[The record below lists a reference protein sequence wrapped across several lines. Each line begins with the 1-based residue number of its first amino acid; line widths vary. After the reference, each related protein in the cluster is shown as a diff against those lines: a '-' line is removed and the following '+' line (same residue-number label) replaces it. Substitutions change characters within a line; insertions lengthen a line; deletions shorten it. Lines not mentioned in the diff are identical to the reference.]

1 MTKLCRFPY
10 FELARRFQV
19 RILGTAPGSFFLP
32 GQFYMYI
39 FQQLE
44 DRSNTAQNDPEN
56 LLYSFHAME
65 NRISQHFFSH
75 FLGKF
80 PKDFIRAGFSIV
92 IAAKREKQVK
102 NVIFAVFR
110 LV

>member
-1 MTKLCRFPY
+1 MNGL
-10 FELARRFQV
+10 EV
-19 RILGTAPGSFFLP
+19 P

-65 NRISQHFFSH
+65 NRISQHFFSL
-75 FLGKF
+75 FGKV
-80 PKDFIRAGFSIV
+80 PEGFYKGWVLDCDSR
-92 IAAKREKQVK
+92 KT
-102 NVIFAVFR
+102 
-110 LV
+110 

>member
-1 MTKLCRFPY
+1 M
-10 FELARRFQV
+10 
-19 RILGTAPGSFFLP
+19 LGTAPGFFGGA

-65 NRISQHFFSH
+65 NRISPQFFFH

-80 PKDFIRAGFSIV
+80 PKDFIGLGSRLV